1 MTRSTLLRAIVS
13 EIESMKKP
21 ILLLGILFL
30 TIVILFGVR
39 AAVSNRLSTSGVA
52 LGRLQDEFAKY
63 RTQNIQLK
71 EKIYSLSSLSHV
83 SSEAAKLGFVESKA
97 NFALTRSY
105 PIALKQ

>member
-1 MTRSTLLRAIVS
+1 
-13 EIESMKKP
+13 MKKP

-30 TIVILFGVR
+30 TIVVLFGVR
-39 AAVSNRLSTSGVA
+39 AAVSNRLSTSGVG
-52 LGRLQDEFAKY
+52 LGKTQDEIIKY

-83 SSEAAKLGFVESKA
+83 SSEAAKLGFVESKT
-97 NFALTRSY
+97 NFALTRSR